1 MLEKKK
7 GKRTENSERRE
18 NIRKLISD
26 YGIET
31 LSDIKDAIKDLL
43 GETIKEMMELE
54 MDEHIG
60 SSKNERNVNRDNYRN
75 GYKSKK
81 VISEYGDIE
90 IDVPQDR
97 NSTYNSALVPKR
109 SKDINDIDKKIIS
122 LYARG
127 MSTRDISAIIDDLY
141 GFEVDES
148 FVSRVTDKIISK
160 AEEWQN
166 RPLDS
171 KYAMIFIDAT
181 YFSVREEGKVTK
193 KAAYVILGVSMDG
206 KKEVLS
212 IEIGENESSK
222 YWHGVLNTLKARGVK
237 DIFIIA
243 SDRLKGIKDAIEAV
257 YPNSDWQ
264 GCIVH
269 QIRNTL
275 KFVSYKH
282 RKEYAKD
289 LKSIYQAINE
299 EQALKALDEVKEKW
313 NKFYHGSMDSWYDNW
328 DNIAPMYSY
337 GENLRRLVYTT
348 NAIESLNSSYKKFNK
363 SRPVFPSKLAL
374 FKALY
379 LVTDIVSEK
388 WTTPIRDWGLIYSD
402 IIAIFGR
409 DRVEN

>member
-54 MDEHIG
+54 MDDHIG
-60 SSKNERNVNRDNYRN
+60 TSKNERNVSRDNYRN

-181 YFSVREEGKVTK
+181 HFSVREEGKVSK

>member
-97 NSTYNSALVPKR
+97 NSTYNSAIVAKR

-181 YFSVREEGKVTK
+181 HFSVREEGKVSK

-222 YWHGVLNTLKARGVK
+222 YWHGVLNTLKARGVR

-313 NKFYHGSMDSWYDNW
+313 DKLYHGSMDSWYDNW
-328 DNIAPMYSY
+328 DNISPMYSY